1 MKDDELDSAGESIER
16 LLGQLGSL
24 PDRRAREWAEKLVQ
38 VVTDLYGEGLRRV
51 LDAAGPGA
59 VERLADDELVRGLLV
74 LHGWHPE
81 SLQRRVEAAVAG
93 LEGVESVDADEAAGV
108 VTLRLVETG
117 SALEQRV
124 RAALDSSVPDALRVV
139 VAGPEAGAPVRFVN
153 RKNAGSRV

>member
-1 MKDDELDSAGESIER
+1 MDDRQLDSAGESIER

-51 LDAAGPGA
+51 LDAAGPGVLGQVA
-59 VERLADDELVRGLLV
+59 GDELVSGLLV
-74 LHGWHPE
+74 LHGLHPDH
-81 SLQRRVEAAVAG
+81 LQRRVEEAVDG
-93 LEGVESVDADEAAGV
+93 IDGVESVGADAATGV

-124 RAALDSSVPDALRVV
+124 RAALESSVPDALQVV
-139 VAGPEAGAPVRFVN
+139 VDGPAAGSPVRFLN
-153 RKNAGSRV
+153 RKNAEAPA